1 MFEEWLAEEPDNPI
15 ARHMIAACSGRT
27 FRPGHRTPSSKRPST
42 VSPAASKPS
51 SPNWLYRA
59 LALVA
64 AMLAGTDAEASK
76 SLDVLDAGCG
86 AGLCGPLIAP
96 CARRLVGVD
105 LSGRMLAQAQD
116 KNVYDE
122 LIQRELTSYL
132 RDSPAV
138 FDAIVSADTLV
149 YFGLPR
155 RGCGRSPCLA
165 ARRPAD
171 LHGGRNDWRRRR
183 YRLLHQPERALQP
196 HASVRRARADGG
208 QPPAGD
214 HPDGTCGLKPA
225 SRFRD
230 WWWARGNTPD
240 TDGSGSFAVASA
252 DV

>member
-1 MFEEWLAEEPDNPI
+1 
-15 ARHMIAACSGRT
+15 
-27 FRPGHRTPSSKRPST
+27 
-42 VSPAASKPS
+42 
-51 SPNWLYRA
+51 
-59 LALVA
+59 
-64 AMLAGTDAEASK
+64 MLAGTDAEASK

-105 LSGRMLAQAQD
+105 LSGRMLAQARN

-149 YFGLPR
+149 YFGPLR
-155 RGCGRSPCLA
+155 DVDCGRSPCLA

-183 YRLLHQPERALQP
+183 YRLFISP
-196 HASVRRARADGG
+196 HGRYSHTRQVRRARADGG
-208 QPPAGD
+208 QPPAGSSRRN
-214 HPDGTCGLKPA
+214 CGSKPA